1 MELSKKERKNL
12 ISRIS
17 KASGVAQYALEEKM
31 TDEQVIEAANNLKI
45 FLLIKSANDYNR
57 YCQGQKTADA
67 NAKLKQF
74 INIQN
79 SEIYQAGQWLI
90 NALSRNGQDRKQTL
104 LEKDLVDKNDYNLA
118 VSDLKDTIAAQK
130 QDIQRVISE
139 SKIKINNL
147 ENAVDS
153 LRDQLIFIQDY
164 ITNNYGLN
172 NWNEITKYIQ
182 KNINKGSR
190 HETS

>member
-118 VSDLKDTIAAQK
+118 VTDLKNTIDEQK
-130 QDIQRVISE
+130 QGIQQQTSE
-139 SKIKINNL
+139 ASTTIYEL
-147 ENAVDS
+147 ENTNDS
-153 LRDQLIFIQDY
+153 LRKQLTFIQNY

-172 NWNEITKYIQ
+172 NWHQINNYVQ
-182 KNINKGSR
+182 SHINKGS
-190 HETS
+190 